1 MQNNLL
7 NIKNKLR
14 SELPKLAKEFN
25 VKTIEIFGSYT
36 KNVQTEKSDIDILI
50 TYTTAPSL
58 IKFISLENYL
68 SNLLQTKVDLIMK
81 NSIKPRLRKN
91 ILSESVKI

>member
-1 MQNNLL
+1 MHNNLL

>member
-1 MQNNLL
+1 MHNNLL

-14 SELPKLAKEFN
+14 SELPKLAKVFN

-58 IKFISLENYL
+58 IKFIALENYL

>member
-58 IKFISLENYL
+58 IKFIALENYL

>member
-1 MQNNLL
+1 MHNNLL

-14 SELPKLAKEFN
+14 SELPKLAKVFN

-58 IKFISLENYL
+58 LNFIALENHL
-68 SNLLQTKVDLIMK
+68 SDLLQTKVDLIMK
-81 NSIKPRLRKN
+81 NSIKPRLRKS
-91 ILSESVKI
+91 ILSESIKI